1 VLLPLVVRLLRRV
14 ARGRCGAA
22 GLLIY
27 NVLGDE
33 PQTRRLIQQRT
44 LLPQQTVSRKLGL
57 LLDRDW
63 QTRAQTAGHEVRP
76 NKHAASSKVQGHYD
90 RDTARAERE
99 RAAYSNNKLKQV
111 HAARRKEVLQRK
123 AEVRRIL
130 REERLPNYGYLGF
143 YLLDE
148 HRLVDSVT
156 GEIIEVSTPAG
167 QAVA

>member
-1 VLLPLVVRLLRRV
+1 V